1 MMLSVLIPNWGI
13 VVKVYWNCWLDR
25 AFLFEKSEWLFCSLV
40 NELSWINN
48 EFYLLKILAICATA
62 SGGFSPWPLVRTDKT
77 NKITV
82 DINVNVDDS
91 TTHPDRLTHIA
102 AAAQTLNTNMPGEWE
117 RQRLD
122 SLLLSVI
129 FNMWMRAIL
138 NFSCYV
144 QNTNQI
150 IWFHMVWSIWS
161 VHSIWCR

>member
-1 MMLSVLIPNWGI
+1 VASRPLPHVGQ
-13 VVKVYWNCWLDR
+13 
-25 AFLFEKSEWLFCSLV
+25 AF
-40 NELSWINN
+40 
-48 EFYLLKILAICATA
+48 A
-62 SGGFSPWPLVRTDKT
+62 VRTDKT

-150 IWFHMVWSIWS
+150 IWFHMV
-161 VHSIWCR
+161 